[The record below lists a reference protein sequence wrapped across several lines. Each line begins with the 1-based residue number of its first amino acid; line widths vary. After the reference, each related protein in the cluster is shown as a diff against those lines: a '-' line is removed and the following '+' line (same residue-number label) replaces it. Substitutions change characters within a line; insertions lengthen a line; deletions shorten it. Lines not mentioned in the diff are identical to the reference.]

1 MSKGFKKFPHD
12 WRKRVFKELKGIRL
26 SVWMYHWSRSGPDD
40 LVETTLDQLVEDL
53 PYCKSEMV
61 KARGELRKAGWLE
74 VDKASYQDER
84 GRWTVPTF
92 KPVIP
97 EATTIFP
104 KSTPKAGKPLAGN
117 PVAVPLPENPLTDR
131 SGKTANGKPA
141 TTVDTEFS
149 IDTGAET
156 LRVTEVNTSTPS
168 PLSPLN
174 ISISTELAE
183 ILGIHDSREIEVD
196 DPDKAKAFARWMIGT
211 HPLKKDG
218 SPRIVSLRDFLHHWN
233 NESGSDNGFRLQWE
247 AIQGITRKSKE
258 VPRSDWDWICRA
270 PACSRP
276 WTEEL
281 HGFKLC
287 ARCAAAFPDHPAENE
302 VKWVHQCM
310 AYYPGTE
317 GKRRCYQPA
326 IEQFAD
332 WWVCPEHIEDV
343 RSFYGDRRPY
353 PEDIDIVPALIFAEP
368 EEASD
373 TIGTQPL
380 IELTTA
386 DEL

>member
-40 LVETTLDQLVEDL
+40 LVETTLDQLEDDL
-53 PYCKSEMV
+53 PYCKSEIV
-61 KARGELRKAGWLE
+61 KARGELRKAGWLG

-84 GRWTVPTF
+84 GRWTVPTY
-92 KPVIP
+92 KPAIP
-97 EATTIFP
+97 EATTVFP
-104 KSTPKAGKPLAGN
+104 KTTKKTPKVGS
-117 PVAVPLPENPLTDR
+117 PLPENPVTVPLAVNPLADR

-141 TTVDTEFS
+141 TTVDTEFPVDIS
-149 IDTGAET
+149 GSDATRLPI
-156 LRVTEVNTSTPS
+156 NTDSSLST
-168 PLSPLN
+168 LSPLD
-174 ISISTELAE
+174 ISDLSREIAE
-183 ILGIHDSREIEVD
+183 ILGIMESKITLEGDADEM
-196 DPDKAKAFARWMIGT
+196 KAFAHWMITT

-233 NESGSDNGFRLQWE
+233 NESGSDYGFRLQWE

-287 ARCAAAFPDHPAENE
+287 ARCAAAFPDHPAEKE
-302 VKWVHQCM
+302 VKWVHPCAAGWTDVNGHHYCGQK
-310 AYYPGTE
+310 ATE
-317 GKRRCYQPA
+317 QAGVHW
-326 IEQFAD
+326 I
-332 WWVCPEHIEDV
+332 CPEHIDEI
-343 RSFYGDRRPY
+343 RQQF
-353 PEDIDIVPALIFAEP
+353 EP
-368 EEASD
+368 
-373 TIGTQPL
+373 
-380 IELTTA
+380 
-386 DEL
+386 

>member
-1 MSKGFKKFPHD
+1 MPKGFKKFPHD

-40 LVETTLDQLVEDL
+40 LVETTLDQLEEDL
-53 PYCKSEMV
+53 PYCKSEIV
-61 KARGELRKAGWLE
+61 KARGELRKGGWLE

-97 EATTIFP
+97 EAITIFP
-104 KSTPKAGKPLAGN
+104 KTTPKPGKPLAGN
-117 PVAVPLPENPLTDR
+117 PVMAPLPENPLTDR
-131 SGKTANGKPA
+131 SGKTASGKPA

-156 LRVTEVNTSTPS
+156 LRVTEVNTSTPL

-183 ILGIHDSREIEVD
+183 ILGIHDSREIGVD

-211 HPLKKDG
+211 HPSKKDG
-218 SPRIVSLRDFLHHWN
+218 SPRIISLRDFLHHWN
-233 NESGSDNGFRLQWE
+233 NESGSDYGFRLQWE

-258 VPRSDWDWICRA
+258 IPRSDWDWICRA

-287 ARCAAAFPDHPAENE
+287 ARCAAAFPDHPAEKE
-302 VKWVHQCM
+302 VKWVHPCAAGWTDVNGHHYCGQK
-310 AYYPGTE
+310 ATE
-317 GKRRCYQPA
+317 QAGVYWICPIHIDEIRQ
-326 IEQFAD
+326 QF
-332 WWVCPEHIEDV
+332 
-343 RSFYGDRRPY
+343 
-353 PEDIDIVPALIFAEP
+353 EP
-368 EEASD
+368 
-373 TIGTQPL
+373 
-380 IELTTA
+380 
-386 DEL
+386 